1 VTGLEGHLFGPRVAA
16 VPGQP
21 FFGLWYAPS
30 PMAHDAG
37 IADPPRSLPA
47 ALAHLGPGMILASS
61 IVGSGELIATTSVG
75 ATAGFALLW
84 LILIGCAIKVAAQ
97 IEIGRT
103 TLASGRTPLAAF
115 DRVPGPRIG
124 GRNWIWWSW
133 AAMTVLILLQQGG
146 IVAGVAQS
154 LAAAV
159 PLTPAGRAWNRGYD
173 ELAAARIAAAVAGR
187 QGDATARAA
196 AAARV
201 AAAEAAVAGLARPSD
216 TTSWAVIT
224 GIVTAGLLLVGRYR
238 LIEQVS
244 LVLVAA
250 FTIVTLTALVL
261 LQRNPAWAISGA
273 ELAQGL
279 QPSIPPAHGGRSPLA
294 VGLAA
299 FGIIGVGASEL
310 MIYPYWCLE
319 KGYGRAV
326 GPRDD
331 SPAWAER
338 ARGWLRVM
346 QLDAWGSMVV
356 YTTVTIAFYL
366 LGAATLGRLGIVP
379 EGGEMVRS
387 LGAMY
392 APVFGAWAHQVF
404 LWGAFAVLY
413 STLFVA
419 AAGNARMVTDGLAM
433 QGLGPAGTA
442 SAAFT
447 RWISAV
453 WVLVAT
459 GLAIAIGEPVAMV
472 LASGVAQAIMLA
484 ALAVAVIWFRYREG
498 DPRLTPGPA
507 WDLLVWVS
515 AAGFLAI
522 GLWTAWEK
530 LAGAVTGGS

>member
-1 VTGLEGHLFGPRVAA
+1 
-16 VPGQP
+16 
-21 FFGLWYAPS
+21 
-30 PMAHDAG
+30 MAHDAG
-37 IADPPRSLPA
+37 IADPPRSLGA
-47 ALAHLGPGMILASS
+47 TLAHLGPGIILASS

-75 ATAGFALLW
+75 ATAGFSLLW
-84 LILIGCAIKVAAQ
+84 LILVGCGIKVAAQ

-103 TLASGRTPLAAF
+103 TLAWGRTPLAAF
-115 DRVPGPRIG
+115 DRVPGPRIF
-124 GRNWIWWSW
+124 GRNWIWWGW
-133 AAMTVLILLQQGG
+133 AAMTTLILLQQGG

-159 PLTPAGRAWNRGYD
+159 PVSAAGRDWNRAHD
-173 ELAAARIAAAVAGR
+173 ELAAARIELAAAGR
-187 QGDATARAA
+187 RGDAAAEPRAA
-196 AAARV
+196 ALAAARV
-201 AAAEAAVAGLARPSD
+201 ANAERAAAGLTHPLD
-216 TTSWAVIT
+216 TTLWAVVT

-238 LIEQVS
+238 LIERVS
-244 LVLVAA
+244 LVLVAG
-250 FTIVTLTALVL
+250 FTLVTLAALAL

-273 ELAQGL
+273 ELAAGL
-279 QPSIPPAHGGRSPLA
+279 VPSIPPAAGGRAPLA

-326 GPRDD
+326 GQRDD
-331 SPAWAER
+331 SAAWAER
-338 ARGWLRVM
+338 ARGWLKVM

-379 EGGEMVRS
+379 AGGEMVRS

-392 APVFGAWAHQVF
+392 APVFGEWAQNVF

-419 AAGNARMVTDGLAM
+419 AAGNARMVADGLAM
-433 QGLGPAGTA
+433 QGLGPAGGPPGSPA
-442 SAAFT
+442 AADRAAFT
-447 RWISAV
+447 RRLSAV

-459 GLAIAIGEPVAMV
+459 GLAVAIGEPVAMV

-484 ALAVAVIWFRYREG
+484 ALAVAVIWFRYRES
-498 DPRLTPGPA
+498 DPRLAPSRA
-507 WDLLVWVS
+507 WDALVWIS
-515 AAGFLAI
+515 AAGFLTI
-522 GLWTAWEK
+522 GLWAAWDK
-530 LAGAVTGGS
+530 LAAVAWRA